1 MKHFSTDSGSY
12 RNIYSGEK
20 YELPKSDK
28 LDFTE
33 ISDESEFYK
42 VLEIRSTKFQ
52 VKSSIYKLHKGDDEA
67 KLVRE
72 ILTKVRFISIVTV
85 IYVVSSFLFF
95 TYMLAH
101 IK

>member
-1 MKHFSTDSGSY
+1 MNYFLVILGCCAVFSF
-12 RNIYSGEK
+12 IY
-20 YELPKSDK
+20 L
-28 LDFTE
+28 
-33 ISDESEFYK
+33 I
-42 VLEIRSTKFQ
+42 STKFQ

-72 ILTKVRFISIVTV
+72 ILTKVRFISIITV